1 MAADEPTPPCSEPQ
15 TLLRALLN
23 LPLIAEPRVGIMD
36 VALRL
41 SFGAER
47 ASLVGKGKGSS
58 GGFVVSG

>member
-1 MAADEPTPPCSEPQ
+1 
-15 TLLRALLN
+15 
-23 LPLIAEPRVGIMD
+23 MD

-58 GGFVVSG
+58 EGFLVSG